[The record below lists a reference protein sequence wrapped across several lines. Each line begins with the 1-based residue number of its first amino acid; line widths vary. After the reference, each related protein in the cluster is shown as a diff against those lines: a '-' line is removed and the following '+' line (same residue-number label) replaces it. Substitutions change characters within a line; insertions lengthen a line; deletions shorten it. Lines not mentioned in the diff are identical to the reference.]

1 MIYDAG
7 HFLAFLSIIASI
19 ASAAP
24 FISDSTAPT
33 SPSITPAASVV
44 KRDIQS
50 ICGFWI
56 FSTAP
61 ELGSVRSLCL
71 WHSSVS

>member
-44 KRDIQS
+44 KRDI
-50 ICGFWI
+50 
-56 FSTAP
+56 
-61 ELGSVRSLCL
+61 
-71 WHSSVS
+71 